1 MKTTIKTIAQKC
13 NVSPVTVS
21 RVIANNPSVNEK
33 TRQFILD
40 TMKELDYRPQ
50 KVEALTERQ
59 RARMI
64 VMVMED
70 ITRNA
75 NAIVR
80 AAANYLRENGY
91 LSIFC
96 ETGAKA
102 AYFDEYLT
110 ALIERGV
117 VDGCIVIT
125 SLAARTELARIAEKH
140 RQLPLVAVHWC
151 EAWSKVDSVILDSY
165 HGSIC
170 GVNFLADM
178 GHRYIALVNAPPEAS
193 GSYEERMGYLDTMHR
208 RGLPADEKYILSG
221 NLEKSGGVQAARK
234 LLSEMPEV
242 TAVLSSNYAMARGIV
257 DELAAAGKRVPE
269 DISVVPFGIFQSGED
284 QRDFTAVGASY
295 VDAGIIA
302 ARIVLERIQEIK
314 EHQIQFN
321 TVKKVVLEPEVF
333 LGTSAQPPAKAYVP
347 QLERKR

>member
-1 MKTTIKTIAQKC
+1 MC
-13 NVSPVTVS
+13 SS
-21 RVIANNPSVNEK
+21 D
-33 TRQFILD
+33 L
-40 TMKELDYRPQ
+40 
-50 KVEALTERQ
+50 
-59 RARMI
+59 
-64 VMVMED
+64 
-70 ITRNA
+70 
-75 NAIVR
+75 
-80 AAANYLRENGY
+80 
-91 LSIFC
+91 
-96 ETGAKA
+96 
-102 AYFDEYLT
+102 
-110 ALIERGV
+110 
-117 VDGCIVIT
+117 
-125 SLAARTELARIAEKH
+125 
-140 RQLPLVAVHWC
+140 
-151 EAWSKVDSVILDSY
+151 
-165 HGSIC
+165 
-170 GVNFLADM
+170 
-178 GHRYIALVNAPPEAS
+178 AS